1 MKILLTL
8 PFILIGLFSLQA
20 QDEETQVDP
29 IKWLTFEEAMTL
41 NEKEPRQ
48 IFIDVYT
55 DWCGWCKKMDAST
68 FTEKKVIEFL
78 NSSSYYCVKLNAE
91 QKEDIT
97 YNDKVY
103 RFIPQQ
109 KRGYHEVAAMLLD
122 GNLSYPS
129 FVLLAPNLKRLD
141 VVKGYMDK
149 NQLLSRLKSHK

>member
-1 MKILLTL
+1 MKILLSL

>member
-8 PFILIGLFSLQA
+8 PFLLITIFSLQA
-20 QDEETQVDP
+20 QDEETQVNE
-29 IKWLTFEEAMTL
+29 IKWLTFEEAMVL